1 MWWKKILFTLTFSV
15 YCFIFYSVTYYILDY
30 FNPALLRPETL
41 SSQDSG
47 ILIGIFTGIVL
58 CAFIG
63 ANYVIYGNA
72 SGRDE

>member
-15 YCFIFYSVTYYILDY
+15 YCFIFYSVAYYILD
-30 FNPALLRPETL
+30 FFDPALLRPETL

-47 ILIGIFTGIVL
+47 ILIGIFTVIVL
-58 CAFIG
+58 LAFIG